1 MSWFQLVV
9 LTAEVLAVKR
19 FLQKHLSV
27 DADISLHF
35 AWGRKTVRVDEQKTK
50 RYHRPAMSP
59 KTCTVSLTDVRG
71 SRHTVEVMADSL
83 FEAAVSGL
91 KILRE
96 NGWVPD
102 TPGPA
107 TRLDIQVKEPAVSHH
122 VTVLQIH
129 RWLEGASIS
138 PNEMVRKQKL
148 KAILG

>member
-1 MSWFQLVV
+1 
-9 LTAEVLAVKR
+9 
-19 FLQKHLSV
+19 
-27 DADISLHF
+27 
-35 AWGRKTVRVDEQKTK
+35 
-50 RYHRPAMSP
+50 MSP

-83 FEAAVSGL
+83 FEAAVYGL
-91 KILRE
+91 KVLRE

-102 TPGPA
+102 KPGPA
-107 TRLDIQVKEPAVSHH
+107 TRLDIQVKEPAVTHQ

-129 RWLEGASIS
+129 RWLDGASIS